1 MQQEEDEQQR
11 PEEIYGNDDDDA
23 CEEEDRARE
32 LHRWRQLR
40 EEQDRAYAE
49 CQQLD
54 QQKCAERAR
63 RQEVYLFKLI

>member
-11 PEEIYGNDDDDA
+11 PEEIYGNDDDYA
-23 CEEEDRARE
+23 EDGARE

-54 QQKCAERAR
+54 QQKSAESAR
-63 RQEVYLFKLI
+63 RQEVYLFKPI